1 MSRSKSLVVIG
12 LVVLFIGAAEA
23 AKFLDQFHKS
33 HKYHNFQQCRFF
45 PVSKQAISV
54 LHGSQRSGE
63 VRQCTCEEMKDC
75 YHQSKLQALDC
86 FETCWK
92 SEIKR
97 FKLTDNPDDLKA
109 CFDAKK
115 PFVDQVINCFQT
127 KVKACTEN
135 GEPGVRV
142 KEYDYKDMIKRV
154 EDAVNSQINA
164 FLRSIGNDN
173 VKAVVTA
180 GTAIA
185 QCVKTCFLEKNKD
198 GFCFNR
204 IGCEPQIEDRN
215 ARIAIRQCS
224 RSVAWKKEM
233 ETFCHC
239 SSAAGIN
246 GLSSYCGMLNIIG

>member
-1 MSRSKSLVVIG
+1 MSRSNWLVQSAVLVLLLVIG
-12 LVVLFIGAAEA
+12 GES
-23 AKFLDQFHKS
+23 AKFLDQ
-33 HKYHNFQQCRFF
+33 
-45 PVSKQAISV
+45 VSKQALSV

-63 VRQCTCEEMKDC
+63 VRQCTCDEMKDC
-75 YHQSKLQALDC
+75 YHSSKLQALDC

-92 SEIKR
+92 SEIQR
-97 FKLTDNPDDLKA
+97 FKLTDDPNSLKA

-204 IGCEPQIEDRN
+204 IGCEPQIEDKN

>member
-23 AKFLDQFHKS
+23 AKFLD
-33 HKYHNFQQCRFF
+33 QCRFF